1 VKTLR
6 QLLVD
11 DQALFR
17 EALRTLLGLQVDF
30 EVVGEAGD
38 GEAAVMLARDTRPDV
53 VLMDLRMPGVGGVE
67 ATRRLRAEFPA
78 LRVIVLTTFEEDEEV
93 FAALRAGAAG
103 YLLKA
108 SPSARLCEA
117 IRLAA
122 RGETFLEPSVAAKL
136 VTEFARLAG
145 GASTGE
151 PSAIPLTPPIPGV
164 GAAHR
169 AAVRPGAR
177 GPALSC
183 AGIEQ
188 QGDRRPPLDHRGHG
202 KESHEPGP
210 RQTRRSRPHPGRAPR
225 ARVGAD
231 VRGGEELEAGSGK
244 AEAGVSNST
253 FRLTDR

>member
-1 VKTLR
+1 MKTLR
-6 QLLVD
+6 LLLVD

-151 PSAIPLTPPIPGV
+151 PSAVPLTPPIPGSARLIEPLSAREREV
-164 GAAHR
+164 LRFLAQGLSNKEIGVRLSITEGTVKNHMSQVLGKLGVLDRTQAA
-169 AAVRPGAR
+169 
-177 GPALSC
+177 L
-183 AGIEQ
+183 
-188 QGDRRPPLDHRGHG
+188 
-202 KESHEPGP
+202 
-210 RQTRRSRPHPGRAPR
+210 R
-225 ARVGAD
+225 AR
-231 VRGGEELEAGSGK
+231 ELG
-244 AEAGVSNST
+244 
-253 FRLTDR
+253 LM

>member
-1 VKTLR
+1 MKTLR
-6 QLLVD
+6 LLLVD

-17 EALRTLLGLQVDF
+17 EALRTLLGLQTDF

-38 GEAAVMLARDTRPDV
+38 GAAAVTLAREVRPDV

-136 VTEFARLAG
+136 VTEFTRLASG
-145 GASTGE
+145 PVPAAPAPAAAPSPAEAEANASLIE
-151 PSAIPLTPPIPGV
+151 PLSAREREVLRFLAQGLSNKEIGV
-164 GAAHR
+164 RLSITEGTVKNHMSQVLGKLGVLDRTQAA
-169 AAVRPGAR
+169 
-177 GPALSC
+177 L
-183 AGIEQ
+183 
-188 QGDRRPPLDHRGHG
+188 
-202 KESHEPGP
+202 
-210 RQTRRSRPHPGRAPR
+210 R
-225 ARVGAD
+225 AR
-231 VRGGEELEAGSGK
+231 ELG
-244 AEAGVSNST
+244 
-253 FRLTDR
+253 LM